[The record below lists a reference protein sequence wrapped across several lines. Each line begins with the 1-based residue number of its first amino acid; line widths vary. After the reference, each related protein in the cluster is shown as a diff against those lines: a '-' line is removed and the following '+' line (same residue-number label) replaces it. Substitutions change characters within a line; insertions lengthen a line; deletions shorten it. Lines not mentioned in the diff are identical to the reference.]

1 MAESWAAP
9 ATPRLRARPRPSSSA
24 RGLLELRDAEPGW
37 LGALGPKVPRSDQ
50 ERGDFRR
57 AAGKD
62 GTSRGPS
69 RLACPAAP
77 ACGSASR
84 KVCAQPRSM
93 SPPLQCSLGNASSP
107 NPLSGPTGRNRNRVG
122 TSNCFA
128 CHPVTVATPSG
139 GARRSNRSPRPLLSL
154 SQGGDRARRGL
165 AGAARAPPA
174 VKPRPSTAPRGQSG
188 PREAGRRTAAGA
200 RLGAPAPV

>member
-9 ATPRLRARPRPSSSA
+9 ATPRLRARPRPGSSA

-57 AAGKD
+57 AAGRD

-93 SPPLQCSLGNASSP
+93 SPPPAMLPRERFLPKSALWAHWAQPKPGRNLELLRMPSGYRGNTIRRRQAVQSEPAASP
-107 NPLSGPTGRNRNRVG
+107 EPFPRWGPGEAGTGRGGQGPT
-122 TSNCFA
+122 C
-128 CHPVTVATPSG
+128 
-139 GARRSNRSPRPLLSL
+139 
-154 SQGGDRARRGL
+154 
-165 AGAARAPPA
+165 
-174 VKPRPSTAPRGQSG
+174 
-188 PREAGRRTAAGA
+188 REARTEHSPA
-200 RLGAPAPV
+200 RPIRPP